1 MSELSETERRNAEQ
15 ACQALAIE
23 YAEIVDTQDYARL
36 REVFSE
42 DALFVRPTSPNEP
55 IRGID
60 NIIASFTSRPRNRV
74 SQHFVC
80 NVRVTVESAD
90 AAAGSCRILLYI
102 ADASDP
108 ETPEGRHAAA
118 KQLMGVYR
126 DRFVRTKN
134 GWRIAER
141 RGNTLMHT

>member
-1 MSELSETERRNAEQ
+1 MSAISETERRNAEQ

-36 REVFSE
+36 REVFSD
-42 DALFVRPTSPNEP
+42 DAVFARPTSPNEP

-60 NIIASFTSRPRNRV
+60 NIIASFTSRPRSRV
-74 SQHFVC
+74 TQHFVC
-80 NVRVTVESAD
+80 NVLVKVESAD
-90 AAAGSCRILLYI
+90 AATGSCRILLYVT
-102 ADASDP
+102 DASDP
-108 ETPEGRHAAA
+108 ETTEGRQAAA
-118 KQLMGVYR
+118 KQLIGVYR
-126 DRFVRTKN
+126 DRFVRTKA

>member
-1 MSELSETERRNAEQ
+1 MSELGETERHHAEQ
-15 ACQALAIE
+15 ACQALATE

-36 REVFSE
+36 REVFSN
-42 DALFVRPTSPNEP
+42 DAVFARPTNPDEP

-60 NIIASFTSRPRNRV
+60 NIIASFTSRPGNRV
-74 SQHFVC
+74 TQHFVC
-80 NVRVTVESAD
+80 NVRVKVESED
-90 AAAGSCRILLYI
+90 AASGSCRILLYV

-108 ETPEGRHAAA
+108 ETAEGRQTAR
-118 KQLMGVYR
+118 KQLIGIYR

-141 RGNTLMHT
+141 RGHTLMHT